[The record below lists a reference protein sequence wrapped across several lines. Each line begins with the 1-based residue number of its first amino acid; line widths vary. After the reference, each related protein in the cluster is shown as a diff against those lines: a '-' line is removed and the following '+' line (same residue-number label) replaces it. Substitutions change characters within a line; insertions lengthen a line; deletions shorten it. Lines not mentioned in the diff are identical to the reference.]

1 MSYAWLQ
8 HLLIDVIPTPVDC
21 VTTIGLSLHLLTIER
36 ADLLTQLRQTMAQQ
50 GTHRRALHPQ
60 NLGDLLKAALL
71 IIAPDDHLAL
81 PTRQLANG
89 FRQSLQNLL
98 HGQIVGPLIG
108 RVHRRQGFR

>member
-1 MSYAWLQ
+1 MLIPVRWHRLAFAFFNLLSATIKSASPVMSYAWLQ

-71 IIAPDDHLAL
+71 IIAPDHHLTL
-81 PTRQLANG
+81 TQRQM
-89 FRQSLQNLL
+89 L
-98 HGQIVGPLIG
+98 H
-108 RVHRRQGFR
+108 